1 MYYSDYMILA
11 ERISDLSDDPN
22 YKIGTIAV
30 RDNKIISL
38 GFNSLLRH
46 KTESI
51 NVFNDKEL
59 KNKYIVHSE
68 MNCIYNA
75 LRQERTL
82 IDSDLYIYGL
92 SPCHDCA
99 KAIIQTQIKNVYY
112 INHKENH
119 KWIESQNIAIEL
131 FKEAE
136 VTINE
141 KINRI

>member
-68 MNCIYNA
+68 MNCI
-75 LRQERTL
+75 
-82 IDSDLYIYGL
+82 S
-92 SPCHDCA
+92 
-99 KAIIQTQIKNVYY
+99 V
-112 INHKENH
+112 NH
-119 KWIESQNIAIEL
+119 
-131 FKEAE
+131 
-136 VTINE
+136 
-141 KINRI
+141 